1 MVVVAVVPAPD
12 EELELPLP
20 PAAIA
25 TPAPPSAIAASAVAS
40 QTACFGRNTRD
51 LLSVVVPTIEPPAAK
66 KQRRGA

>member
-40 QTACFGRNTRD
+40 QTACLGRNTRD
-51 LLSVVVPTIEPPAAK
+51 LLSVVVSTMEPPPAK
-66 KQRRGA
+66 NEPRRA